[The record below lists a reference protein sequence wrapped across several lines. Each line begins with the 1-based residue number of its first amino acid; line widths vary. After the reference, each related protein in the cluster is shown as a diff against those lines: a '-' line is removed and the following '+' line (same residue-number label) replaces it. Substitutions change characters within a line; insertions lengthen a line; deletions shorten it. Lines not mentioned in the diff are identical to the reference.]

1 MSKFQKFEEEIDF
14 GHSIININNNNNL
27 QNQNINSNDICIQ
40 NQNRNQTQSNNIK
53 ATLEMNP
60 NTINIII
67 SNLNFIGK
75 YFNVEIEDIQQK
87 FLQSL
92 IPLRKGFNQLA
103 EDKPDLYG
111 PFWIYTTLIFIVV
124 VTSNISAFLNV
135 IMIKDYEYFLK
146 T

>member
-1 MSKFQKFEEEIDF
+1 
-14 GHSIININNNNNL
+14 
-27 QNQNINSNDICIQ
+27 
-40 NQNRNQTQSNNIK
+40 
-53 ATLEMNP
+53 MNP